1 MASSDTTDNGA
12 AQPIAATD
20 TVEASASAM
29 SGSETLQLA
38 HDEEDSSESVGRA
51 LRPFLVR
58 RREKDDDPFDRPPAE
73 IRRSLRHTKATSN
86 RTASLQA
93 TPREGATMRVGQLE
107 QMSDT
112 VRRLYAAHR
121 RWEQKRKE
129 AGHFRPWRKY
139 RLWRGIRRFV
149 RKAAEL
155 DQQRRHARL
164 LKGSR
169 DRIVLR

>member
-1 MASSDTTDNGA
+1 MASSDTTENGA

-38 HDEEDSSESVGRA
+38 HDEEDSSESVDRA
-51 LRPFLVR
+51 LRPFRVR

-73 IRRSLRHTKATSN
+73 IRRSLRHTKATSS
-86 RTASLQA
+86 RTASL
-93 TPREGATMRVGQLE
+93 GAMMRVGQLE
-107 QMSDT
+107 LIFHT

-129 AGHFRPWRKY
+129 AGHFKPWRKY